1 MALPSWASHW
11 VVSLPAVAH
20 WVRPMLLPEDTLT
33 VLLPPG
39 QSPHHWALKPSQ
51 IRALA
56 EADHIVL
63 VAPALESP
71 LYRWARAHQRP
82 LLVWSALEGVKLLYG
97 EGHHHDSEAEHG
109 DAHGVD
115 GDAPAEKDALH
126 LNPHLWLS
134 PQNGRALVRAVAAVQ
149 QTLHPQQRQAVQA
162 REQAAL
168 AQLTQLDEQADA
180 ALKPL
185 RDVPYM
191 VLHDAFAYFDETYR
205 LNKVG
210 VIEPPASGIGLKRLL
225 AMRERLQQAN
235 VRCVLYPAHKNPR
248 LLRQLVRGLPVR
260 TQAVDVLG
268 WQHNA
273 LDDWFSSIVKGYVQC
288 LSPS

>member
-1 MALPSWASHW
+1 MPSWAAHW

-63 VAPALESP
+63 VAPTLEAP

-82 LLVWSALEGVKLLYG
+82 LLVWSELDGVKLLYG
-97 EGHHHDSEAEHG
+97 EAHAHDHEMDHQH
-109 DAHGVD
+109 AHRAARNTSGK
-115 GDAPAEKDALH
+115 KDMLH

-134 PQNGRALVRAVAAVQ
+134 PQNGRVLIQAVAAAQ
-149 QTLHPQQRQAVQA
+149 QILHPQQREAVQA
-162 REQAAL
+162 REQGAL
-168 AQLTQLDEQADA
+168 GQLAQLDEQAGA

-191 VLHDAFAYFDETYR
+191 VLHDAFAYFDDTYR

-210 VIEPPASGIGLKRLL
+210 VIEPPAGGIGLKRLL
-225 AMRERLQQAN
+225 VMRERLQQAH
-235 VRCVLYPAHKNPR
+235 VRCVLYPAHESPR
-248 LLRQLVRGLPVR
+248 LLHQLVRGLAVR

-268 WQHNA
+268 WQHEA
-273 LDDWFSSIVKGYVQC
+273 LDDWFRSIVEGYVQC
-288 LSPS
+288 LNPS